1 MRTTIIAAAII
12 VTGGIAIGGLTVEG
26 VDGSRRSMNI
36 ETETLTGAAEMRAV
50 ERARLDKGELM
61 RQAVDRMLA
70 AEEPARLECI
80 SWHVEHGWIE
90 TDYLSSKAANP
101 HWDGPVRSECDT
113 YWVRGDV
120 K

>member
-1 MRTTIIAAAII
+1 MRTVIIAAAII

-36 ETETLTGAAEMRAV
+36 ETETLTGEAEVRAV
-50 ERARLDKGELM
+50 ERARLDEDELM
-61 RQAVDRMLA
+61 RKAVDRVLA

-80 SWHVEHGWIE
+80 SWHIEHGWTE
-90 TDYLSSKAANP
+90 VNYLTAKAANRN
-101 HWDGPVRSECDT
+101 WDGPVRKECDT
-113 YWVRGDV
+113 HWTQGDA